1 MKRVVADM
9 DDDLCKQ
16 LKLYAVE
23 TDKSVKDIIVDLVK
37 KNLKQKRANTV
48 TLAGNVF
55 TPMRNR

>member
-16 LKLYAVE
+16 LKLYTVE

-37 KNLKQKRANTV
+37 KELETKKEQTQ
-48 TLAGNVF
+48 
-55 TPMRNR
+55 

>member
-37 KNLKQKRANTV
+37 KKNLKQKKEQTQ
-48 TLAGNVF
+48 
-55 TPMRNR
+55 

>member
-37 KNLKQKRANTV
+37 KELETKKEQTH
-48 TLAGNVF
+48 
-55 TPMRNR
+55 

>member
-37 KNLKQKRANTV
+37 KNLKQKKSKHSNFGR
-48 TLAGNVF
+48 
-55 TPMRNR
+55 